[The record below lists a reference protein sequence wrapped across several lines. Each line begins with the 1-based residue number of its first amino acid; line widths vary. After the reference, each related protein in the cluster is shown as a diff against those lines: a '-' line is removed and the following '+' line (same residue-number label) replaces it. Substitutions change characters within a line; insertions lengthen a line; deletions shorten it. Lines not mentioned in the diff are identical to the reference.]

1 MIPVLYI
8 SYDGMTD
15 PLGQSQV
22 LPYLFG
28 LTKHGFQFHIIS
40 LEKPDRLSKFRTT
53 IQQKCDE
60 NGVIW
65 HPLSFSSKIPGFS
78 YRLNLSKLRKKAFD
92 LQRKHNFEVTHCRS
106 YISALIGQE
115 MKEKFHTKFI
125 FDMRGFWADERVDGK
140 LWNLKNP
147 LYKRTYNFFKRKEKE
162 FLSDADHIVSLTE
175 NAKAEIESWNEPK
188 EKAAIT
194 VIPCCVDT
202 ELFAPHPTAEVA
214 LRIGLGFAPDDKILG
229 YVGSIGTW
237 YQLPQ
242 MLDFFQFI
250 DAQDSRWKFL
260 FVTGEDPEKIHA
272 EARKKGIGRK
282 NIFVTS
288 CLHHEVPSYIELFD
302 LSVFFI
308 RPSYSKKASSPT
320 KQGEIMA
327 MGVPIVCN
335 AGVGDTDAIVN
346 KYKAGIVIDH
356 YDNESFD
363 CLEKLEKIFDKNESM
378 KGAKEY
384 FGLVTGIE
392 RYLSIYKK
400 IIH

>member
-1 MIPVLYI
+1 
-8 SYDGMTD
+8 MTD

-28 LTKHGFQFHIIS
+28 LTRKGFQFHVIS
-40 LEKPDRLSKFRTT
+40 LEKADRFAKFRST

-65 HPLSFSSKIPGFS
+65 HPLSFSSRIPGFS
-78 YRLNLSKLRKKAFD
+78 YRLNLTKLRKKAFQ
-92 LQRKHNFEVTHCRS
+92 LNAKHHFEVTHCRS

-115 MKEKFHTKFI
+115 MKHKFHTKFI

-140 LWNLKNP
+140 LWSLKNP

-162 FLSDADHIVSLTE
+162 FIAEADHIVSLTE
-175 NAKAEIESWNEPK
+175 NAKEEIESWKVPS
-188 EKAAIT
+188 EKSEIT
-194 VIPCCVDT
+194 VIPCCVDL
-202 ELFAPHPTAEVA
+202 ELFSPHPHAELA
-214 LRIGLGFAPDDKILG
+214 LKTGLGFSPDDKILG

-237 YQLPQ
+237 YQLPE
-242 MLDFFQFI
+242 MLDFFKHLDQL
-250 DAQDSRWKFL
+250 DSKWKFL
-260 FVTGEDPEKIHA
+260 FVTGENPEKIHE
-272 EARKKGIGRK
+272 EAKKKGIGRN

-308 RPSYSKKASSPT
+308 MPSYSKKASSPT

-327 MGVPIVCN
+327 MGVPLICN
-335 AGVGDTDAIVN
+335 AGVGDTDTIVK
-346 KYKAGIVIDH
+346 KYKAGIVIENYSTND
-356 YDNESFD
+356 FD
-363 CLEKLEKIFDKNESM
+363 CLDKLEKYFDKNETIQ
-378 KGAKEY
+378 GAKEY
-384 FGLVTGIE
+384 FGLENGIE
-392 RYLSIYKK
+392 KYYSIYQK